1 MTSGDTGHRLIEDWL
16 PINEISVE
24 AVREGGALA
33 GHPPVNQL
41 HVWWARRPLIVSRA
55 TVAASILPEDANRA
69 EFISNIGTSPDVV
82 TARRQMDET
91 KATGQWSNISFPN
104 RRSFL
109 HNPKFLSEDS
119 GTAPMVL
126 DITAGGGSIPFEAG
140 RLGFRTIANELNP
153 VAGLI
158 LRATCEWPQKY
169 GGELQEHFQEV
180 RGRFLDRV
188 RELTGHLYPE
198 EPQPEVEHGNRKDET
213 VRAKRYAQTYL
224 FARTV
229 TCPSCEG
236 TIPLS
241 PNWRSGFQGN
251 RHQGGAGCGVRHLLI
266 RDSHEGIRPDPR
278 NRFTG
283 QGYMPLPQLRGDNP
297 GRIHLPGGPRWETGT
312 PALLHHLP
320 RHLANKNQI
329 REALQAPQDLQGIP
343 GTKTRAMTIRKRL
356 IPDWPELAES
366 WGTRRTFMPT
376 EEVPHGDK
384 IYVTFTT
391 MECPDGATCSVRASF
406 WLTASAYRHSMRWL
420 TRIGMPASS
429 TRTAKPPGA
438 TLPWRWTS

>member
-104 RRSFL
+104 QRSFL
-109 HNPKFLSEDS
+109 HNPKFLSEDL

-158 LRATCEWPQKY
+158 LRATCEWPQRY
-169 GGELQEHFQEV
+169 GWELMDHFQEV

-198 EPQPEVEHGNRKDET
+198 EPQPEVEHGNRKDENCAGEKIRPN
-213 VRAKRYAQTYL
+213 VSFRPHSDMPILR
-224 FARTV
+224 RNHPSV
-229 TCPSCEG
+229 TE
-236 TIPLS
+236 LAA
-241 PNWRSGFQGN
+241 GFQGN
-251 RHQGGAGCGVRHLLI
+251 RHQGGAGCGVRRLLI
-266 RDSHEGIRPDPR
+266 RDSHEGIRPVPR
-278 NRFTG
+278 NHLWG
-283 QGYMPLPQLRGDNP
+283 QGHLPIPQLRGDNP
-297 GRIHLPGGPRWETGT
+297 RRIHFHRSAVWAART

-320 RHLANKNQI
+320 RHLGNKNQV
-329 REALQAPQDLQGIP
+329 RAALQATQDLQGIP
-343 GTKTRAMTIRKRL
+343 GTK
-356 IPDWPELAES
+356 
-366 WGTRRTFMPT
+366 RR
-376 EEVPHGDK
+376 
-384 IYVTFTT
+384 
-391 MECPDGATCSVRASF
+391 R
-406 WLTASAYRHSMRWL
+406 
-420 TRIGMPASS
+420 
-429 TRTAKPPGA
+429 
-438 TLPWRWTS
+438 